1 MSTPALI
8 PVSTL
13 EGALLFMVCLL
24 LAVIVALLMAGFL
37 R

>member
-8 PVSTL
+8 PVPTL
-13 EGALLFMVCLL
+13 EGALLFVVFLL
-24 LAVIVALLMAGFL
+24 LAVIVAILIVVFH